1 MMISAASPLPGVR
14 GWIRSSVHLAIIV
27 LVLALGG
34 SELLRAQDAPEP
46 VPEAVAPTIGLRA
59 ASASAS
65 GTVQQRYAAGL
76 AAYERG
82 DFEGA
87 AEIFRALV
95 GDGHAEPAILLAMGN
110 SAYRRELPIEAVYAY
125 EWARR
130 LAPRDVDVAANLERA
145 RTRLVR
151 DELPT
156 DGSEAAR
163 RFRDVLRMIPTAWT
177 ALGFSILWVVGWAVL
192 ALRQRSGRPGLGA
205 VAVGCILLAVPLAAH
220 VAFRLHDARAVES
233 GILQAHQAEIHS
245 GPGES
250 YATLFTL
257 HAGTVV
263 DVGERRGGWC
273 RVLLPQGS
281 EGWLPTSAV
290 AIFGRIETLETH

>member
-1 MMISAASPLPGVR
+1 MLPLASPLPRVADWMR
-14 GWIRSSVHLAIIV
+14 RSLLLTVV
-27 LVLALGG
+27 VALCG
-34 SELLRAQDAPEP
+34 SGLLHAQDAPEA
-46 VPEAVAPTIGLRA
+46 VPEIAAPTIGLRA
-59 ASASAS
+59 VAAAAS
-65 GTVQQRYAAGL
+65 GTEQQRYAAGL
-76 AAYERG
+76 EAYERG

-87 AEIFRALV
+87 AAIFRALV

-110 SAYRRELPIEAVYAY
+110 AAYRRELPIEAVYAY

-130 LAPRDVDVAANLERA
+130 LAPRDLDVAANLELARA
-145 RTRLVR
+145 RLVR
-151 DELPT
+151 DQLPT

-163 RFRDVLRMIPTAWT
+163 RFREVLRTIPTAWT
-177 ALGFSILWVVGWAVL
+177 ALGFGILWVVGWALL

-205 VAVGCILLAVPLAAH
+205 MAVACILLAVPLAAH

-233 GILQAHQAEIHS
+233 GVLQARQAEIRS

-263 DVGERRGGWC
+263 EVGEERGGWC

-281 EGWLPTSAV
+281 QGWLPTSAV
-290 AIFGRIETLETH
+290 AIFGRIDTLETR